1 MVSVVIPTY
10 NAKRLVVKAIR
21 SVLAQ
26 TLAAKQIVVVDDG
39 STDGTATALEEFGDQ
54 IQTITQAN
62 MGRSQ
67 ARNRGIAASTSE
79 FVAFLDADDTW
90 YPNKLARQL
99 QMLENQ
105 PEASW
110 TYCKVRLID
119 LDGQPIES
127 DFWPSTE
134 GHGRVGASSVY
145 NDILLGEI
153 GISTSTVIVA
163 RSVLS
168 EVGPF
173 RNSLRSAEDT
183 NLWLRMAKRNKALF
197 VPEVLAT
204 RRVDPNGSFLER
216 YISHDYSTYGFEA
229 IKDAIER
236 SEATTARSKEARV
249 ALLNR
254 KLESVLILLASDQC
268 EKGGQQLKE
277 VLDADEWI
285 LSGLQLERALADF
298 AISAAR
304 YNVSGP
310 QKAEHVLDT
319 VLNCLSEESFGER
332 LAARSRAELFAI
344 IAYMFYAKG
353 MMGIS
358 RRYTLKG
365 IRHQPAMLKN
375 KGLIRRL
382 LRPFGGSHGLG

>member
-10 NAKRLVVKAIR
+10 NAKRQVVKAIR

-26 TLAAKQIVVVDDG
+26 TWAAKQIVVVDDG

-54 IQTITQAN
+54 IHTITQTN
-62 MGRSQ
+62 MGRSR

-90 YPNKLARQL
+90 YANKLARQM
-99 QMLENQ
+99 QMLEHQ

-145 NDILLGEI
+145 NGILLGEI
-153 GISTSTVIVA
+153 GISTSTVVVA
-163 RSVLS
+163 RSVLE
-168 EVGPF
+168 EVGAF
-173 RNSLRSAEDT
+173 RESLRSAEDT
-183 NLWLRMAKRNKALF
+183 NLWLRMAKHHKALF

-204 RRVDPNGSFLER
+204 RRVDPHGSFLER
-216 YISHDYSTYGFEA
+216 YVSHNYSIYGFEA
-229 IKDAIER
+229 FIDAIEN

-254 KLESVLILLASDQC
+254 KLESALILLASAQC
-268 EKGGQQLKE
+268 EKGAKQLKD
-277 VLDADEWI
+277 VLGADEWI
-285 LSGLQLERALADF
+285 ATGLQLDKAMAEF

-304 YNVSGP
+304 YNVDGP
-310 QKAEHVLDT
+310 QTAEHVLNT
-319 VLNCLSEESFGER
+319 VLNCLSEESFSRR
-332 LAARSRAELFAI
+332 LATSSRAELFAI

-353 MMGIS
+353 MMGLS
-358 RRYTLKG
+358 RRYALKG
-365 IRHQPAMLKN
+365 IWHQPTMLRN
-375 KGLIRRL
+375 KGLIGRL
-382 LRPFGGSHGLG
+382 LRPYGGPHGLS